1 MLDGLSHGQASLV
14 SHPSA
19 DSVHAERLER
29 AVVFDGLRRPFRVC
43 AESVIEKVK
52 HLLGKDDSGN
62 YRGDIVLA
70 RIFREYR

>member
-1 MLDGLSHGQASLV
+1 MVPHEAPIVLDGLSHGQASLV

-29 AVVFDGLRRPFRVC
+29 AVVC
-43 AESVIEKVK
+43 AESVIEKPK

-62 YRGDIVLA
+62 YRGDMVLA